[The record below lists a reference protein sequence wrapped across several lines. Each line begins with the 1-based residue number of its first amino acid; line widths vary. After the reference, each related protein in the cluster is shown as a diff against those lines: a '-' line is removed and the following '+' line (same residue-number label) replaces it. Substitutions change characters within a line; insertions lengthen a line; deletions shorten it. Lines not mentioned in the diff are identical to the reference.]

1 MVSFTVYKPNTG
13 GAYIEGVCLATDEK
27 PIAGITNGSILFSVD
42 TTDGSMTRYMF
53 DQSAGEWIETE
64 CPCSGGG
71 SGGGGGGGGESSNV
85 LVVPLT
91 IDGATWTATKTA
103 GEMAAAGVIV
113 YTYPL
118 SAGVEARVVEYS
130 RVVGDGYYVF
140 DFLDNYILGDYVS
153 IGAVSADDY
162 PTNEEPPEPGPM

>member
-71 SGGGGGGGGESSNV
+71 SGGGGGGGGDTGGSF
-85 LVVPLT
+85 VVDVVQEGQGRIT
-91 IDGATWTATKTA
+91 ATWNELKAAYDA
-103 GEMAAAGVIV
+103 GKRIFMRLTVNEDSSTFYVQSPLENLGTNGEWWAA
-113 YTYPL
+113 
-118 SAGVEARVVEYS
+118 
-130 RVVGDGYYVF
+130 
-140 DFLDNYILGDYVS
+140 DFTEGEWVAESPDEFLHG
-153 IGAVSADDY
+153 GA
-162 PTNEEPPEPGPM
+162 E